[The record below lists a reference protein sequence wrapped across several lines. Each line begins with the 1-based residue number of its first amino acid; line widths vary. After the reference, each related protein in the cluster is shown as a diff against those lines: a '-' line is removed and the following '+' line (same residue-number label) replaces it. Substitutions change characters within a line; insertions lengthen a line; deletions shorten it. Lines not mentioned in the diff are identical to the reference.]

1 LADESRRDTTT
12 TALEDLRD
20 LGRRGSTIVMD
31 DREPWRIG
39 AMDPESTKD
48 AAVLILFGVLDDA
61 LAASSSG
68 AESGVGA
75 DLDVL
80 IVVRAGTLRQHAG
93 QPAFPGGKVD
103 PEDHQAEDPFVEAA
117 LREAVEETG
126 LDRDGVEVVGK
137 LAPVPLPVSN
147 FMVTPVIGW
156 WKDPSRVAVVDSAES
171 SRVFR
176 VPVRDLIDPGNRHYA
191 AVTRGRLTYT
201 SPAFDI
207 VDSTQRVTI
216 WGFTG
221 VVLDRVLHELG
232 WDQEWDRTRSE
243 PAPR

>member
-1 LADESRRDTTT
+1 MAPDETDRR
-12 TALEDLRD
+12 ALDDLRE
-20 LGRRGSTIVMD
+20 LAARGSEIVMD

-39 AMDPESTKD
+39 GIDPETVRD

-61 LAASSSG
+61 PATSRPGAAG
-68 AESGVGA
+68 AVGD

-80 IVVRAGTLRQHAG
+80 IVVRSDSLRQHAG

-103 PEDHQAEDPFVEAA
+103 PEDRESEDPFVEAA

-126 LDRDGVEVVGK
+126 LDRSGVTVLGR

-147 FMVTPVIGW
+147 FMVTPVLGW
-156 WKDPSRVAVVDSAES
+156 WVSPSPVEVVDAAES
-171 SRVFR
+171 AQVFR
-176 VPVRDLIDPGNRHYA
+176 VPVRDLTNAEHRYYA
-191 AVTRGRLTYT
+191 TITRGPSTYK
-201 SPAFDI
+201 SPAFEVHSADGP
-207 VDSTQRVTI
+207 VTI

-232 WDQEWDRTRSE
+232 WDEPWDRQRKK
-243 PAPR
+243 PAPI

>member
-1 LADESRRDTTT
+1 
-12 TALEDLRD
+12 
-20 LGRRGSTIVMD
+20 MD

-68 AESGVGA
+68 AEAGVGA

-176 VPVRDLIDPGNRHYA
+176 VPVRDLIDPSSRHYA
-191 AVTRGRLTYT
+191 TVTRGRLTYK

-207 VDSTQRVTI
+207 VESTGRVTI

-232 WDQEWDRTRSE
+232 WDQEWDRTRAK

>member
-1 LADESRRDTTT
+1 MADESRRDTTT

-93 QPAFPGGKVD
+93 HPAFPGGKVD

-176 VPVRDLIDPGNRHYA
+176 VPVRDLIDPCNRH
-191 AVTRGRLTYT
+191 
-201 SPAFDI
+201 
-207 VDSTQRVTI
+207 
-216 WGFTG
+216 
-221 VVLDRVLHELG
+221 
-232 WDQEWDRTRSE
+232 
-243 PAPR
+243 